1 MVNNNESSSSSKK
14 AKQPESLF
22 SDLRGDDIVTG
33 ELSAQS
39 IESVC
44 MRCYENGV
52 TQILLTKIPFFKE
65 VVISSFYCEH
75 CGHRDNEIMN
85 ASSIQEQGS
94 RFCFKMTE
102 RRDLQRNIVRSQ
114 FCAVRIEELDFE
126 IPALKTNK
134 GIFTTI
140 EGLLTRAFEDIER
153 DQPLRRIECPEVADQ
168 IDAFLEKARRKCGI
182 KVDVDDAEEE
192 VSAPDVTMIF
202 RDPSGNSY
210 VENPH
215 APYPDPRLRIDYFP
229 RSKEEAIMMG
239 FDASAEEREKLDEI
253 QEETEIE
260 FPEAHGGLDL
270 ENEVISIPTQCPSCG
285 ATAQANFKQVNIPF
299 FKEIIIMANVCDQCG
314 DKSNEIKAGMGFEE
328 KGERLKLSILG
339 AGKQG
344 EMEHQFDLARDVLK
358 SDTCS
363 VAIPEL
369 DFEMGRGAIN
379 GKFTTIEGLLGDVK
393 KTILK
398 NPFTSGDSAMVS
410 AKENVTKFGETIDK
424 ILEGLMPATLV
435 LDDPAGNSYI
445 QNPNAPEEDPRLVSE
460 KYTRTAEQE
469 DDLGLADM
477 VTENYQHLS

>member
-1 MVNNNESSSSSKK
+1 
-14 AKQPESLF
+14 
-22 SDLRGDDIVTG
+22 
-33 ELSAQS
+33 
-39 IESVC
+39 
-44 MRCYENGV
+44 
-52 TQILLTKIPFFKE
+52 
-65 VVISSFYCEH
+65 
-75 CGHRDNEIMN
+75 
-85 ASSIQEQGS
+85 
-94 RFCFKMTE
+94 
-102 RRDLQRNIVRSQ
+102 
-114 FCAVRIEELDFE
+114 
-126 IPALKTNK
+126 
-134 GIFTTI
+134 
-140 EGLLTRAFEDIER
+140 
-153 DQPLRRIECPEVADQ
+153 
-168 IDAFLEKARRKCGI
+168 
-182 KVDVDDAEEE
+182 
-192 VSAPDVTMIF
+192 
-202 RDPSGNSY
+202 
-210 VENPH
+210 
-215 APYPDPRLRIDYFP
+215 
-229 RSKEEAIMMG
+229 MMG
-239 FDASAEEREKLDEI
+239 FDASAEEKEKLDEI
-253 QEETEIE
+253 QEEAEIE